1 MINLLI
7 ILKLFNIKTMSTYN
21 IINKKYNVN
30 FDLKLTSF
38 NDFIEAL
45 KESKKYYHDY
55 CNLENININDFD
67 NEYIDIINIMKGEL
81 LKYYI
86 LITNNDNVEEYII
99 IDDTIKEL
107 YKFMISELGRNTYYI
122 FPEFVN
128 KYTDDENTNN
138 EISEADTN
146 FIESININFLTRN
159 QLAKLIN
166 IYTYNYNRYKH
177 FQKGFMTKMNIIC
190 ILIPNSITK
199 TLTQFDES
207 LDKYLNSLKSES
219 IYVRELNKILTNLPC
234 ICTSNILSIIKLDNL
249 D

>member
-1 MINLLI
+1 MQ
-7 ILKLFNIKTMSTYN
+7 KFN
-21 IINKKYNVN
+21 
-30 FDLKLTSF
+30 
-38 NDFIEAL
+38 
-45 KESKKYYHDY
+45 
-55 CNLENININDFD
+55 
-67 NEYIDIINIMKGEL
+67 
-81 LKYYI
+81 
-86 LITNNDNVEEYII
+86 LITNNDNTEEYII

-107 YKFMISELGRNTYYI
+107 HKFIISELGRNTYYI

-166 IYTYNYNRYKH
+166 IYTYNCNRYKH

-199 TLTQFDES
+199 TLKQFDES